1 MRSFSRALSYIAVQ
15 VEGSG
20 VSGLHQVH
28 EGALRGEEPP
38 EGVFGVHPGLERP
51 PVDVV
56 ALLLSGHV
64 LRQRVFGGDSQHLFD
79 EVHLQMER
87 ERERERERGKRGV
100 DNEKKLEFLGFA
112 HEDNLSKRE
121 KEVLFD
127 DDSTTAKK
135 IALVSRNKIRLKCFV
150 RFSPV

>member
-87 ERERERERGKRGV
+87 EREREGKKG
-100 DNEKKLEFLGFA
+100 
-112 HEDNLSKRE
+112 
-121 KEVLFD
+121 
-127 DDSTTAKK
+127 
-135 IALVSRNKIRLKCFV
+135 C
-150 RFSPV
+150 